1 MNLERLVVDESV
13 STLFPPEVLLDEL
26 DDTPIETTVF
36 DDSTDILSPDQAV
49 VTFEYCEA
57 FLDSRWVHCVLA
69 GVDQFPFRQFQDAG
83 TYLTNSTGIHGDA
96 IGETVAGYVLA
107 FARRLYQHIENQQQ
121 RDWSQPDWDEAWTVD
136 GETAC
141 VVGLGSLG
149 RGIVDRLTGLGLD
162 VVGVRRTPTPEP
174 GVKEIYTP
182 AHLQEAVSEAR
193 FVVLAVPL
201 TDQTRGMVDGD
212 IFAAMRDDAYFINVA
227 RGTVVDQNA
236 LVTALENGS
245 IAGAA
250 LDVFETEPLPDSSPL
265 WGMDDVIVSPH
276 CGAFTRDY
284 CSHVAALV
292 DENIS
297 RIRDG
302 DDLVNRVV

>member
-1 MNLERLVVDESV
+1 MDLQRLVVDESV
-13 STLFPPEVLLDEL
+13 STLFPPGVLLDEL
-26 DDTPIETTVF
+26 NDTPIETTVF
-36 DDSTDILSPDQAV
+36 DESVDRLSPDQGV
-49 VTFEYCEA
+49 VTFDYHEA
-57 FLDSRWVHCVLA
+57 FLDSGWVHCVLA
-69 GVDQFPFRQFQDAG
+69 GVDQFPFERFQDES
-83 TYLTNSTGIHGDA
+83 TPLTNSTGIHGDA

-107 FARRLYQHIENQQQ
+107 FARRLHQHIGNQQR

-174 GVKEIYTP
+174 GVEEVYTP
-182 AHLQEAVSEAR
+182 DDLLEAVSEAR

-201 TDQTRGMVDGD
+201 TDRTRGMVDGET
-212 IFAAMRDDAYFINVA
+212 FAAMDDDAYVINVG
-227 RGTVVDQNA
+227 RGGVVDQAA
-236 LVTALENGS
+236 LVTALEDDL

-250 LDVFETEPLPDSSPL
+250 LDVFETEPLPDASPL

-284 CSHVAALV
+284 CNHVAALV
-292 DENIS
+292 DENVS